1 MSRVVI
7 GADIGSST
15 LKAVVVCE
23 DRGILAVDERPYPM
37 LRPHPGWAENDAE
50 DWWSALVAA
59 IANLLEAGK
68 CASADVAA
76 LCVSSQRDIAV
87 LVDADGLPLSN
98 CIHWTDRRDPDETA
112 ALYDDL
118 GMDWLIDTSGTLPI
132 PGLILPN
139 LVWSKRHLPDAWA
152 RARYALTPKDF
163 IGLRLTGV
171 PGTDPTGTTRSILS
185 DWRGGGW
192 SDAICSRAGVDG
204 HLLPGLDFNAWE
216 IRGELQPAAAAALG
230 LLPGT
235 LVAAGGGDDQSA
247 MLGCGLID
255 SGDLSIGCSS
265 STSLRI
271 IASEPVFDDTGMIGV
286 CPHVVPDR
294 FIGEIVVTGPGTSL
308 RWYRETVTGGASFED
323 LIADAASI
331 PAGAGGLLAFPYL
344 EGTTVPVQAP
354 AARAAFLRIDAYHRQ
369 AHFTRALLEGV
380 AYQYPGLFHVI
391 EDRGHLISR
400 ITLSDGEARSA
411 VWNQIKADVT
421 GREIRA
427 TTVAEAP
434 AVGSAINAGV
444 AAGIFSDHR
453 QAIDAVV
460 KPARVFTPDPD
471 THARYASLL
480 GEWEQVSDLV
490 LSIPSAQRG
499 LNP

>member
-1 MSRVVI
+1 MTRVVI

-23 DRGILAVDERPYPM
+23 ERGILAVDERPYPM

-50 DWWSALVAA
+50 HWWTALVDAV
-59 IANLLEAGK
+59 ANLLD
-68 CASADVAA
+68 ASGTPARDVKA

-87 LVDADGLPLSN
+87 LMDGDGQPLSH
-98 CIHWTDRRDPDETA
+98 CIHWTDRRDPEETA
-112 ALYDDL
+112 ALYETL

-139 LVWSKRHLPDAWA
+139 LVWSKRHLPEAWA
-152 RARYALTPKDF
+152 NAKCALTPKDF

-171 PGTDPTGTTRSILS
+171 RNTDPTGTTRSILS
-185 DWRGGGW
+185 DWRTGGW
-192 SDAICSRAGVDG
+192 SDEICSRTGIDRE
-204 HLLPGLDFNAWE
+204 LLPNIECAAWQVK
-216 IRGELQPAAAAALG
+216 GELLAEPAAQLG

-235 LVAAGGGDDQSA
+235 IIAGGGGDDQSA

-255 SGDLSIGCSS
+255 AGDLSIGCSS

-271 IASEPVFDDTGMIGV
+271 IATEPVFDETGMIGV

-294 FIGEIVVTGPGTSL
+294 YIGEIVVTGPGTSL
-308 RWYRETVTGGASFED
+308 RWFRETLGADTDFES
-323 LIADAASI
+323 LIAE
-331 PAGAGGLLAFPYL
+331 AGALDAGSDGLLAFPYL
-344 EGTTVPVQAP
+344 EGTTVPVQRP
-354 AARAAFLRIDAYHRQ
+354 NARAAFLRVDAYHQR
-369 AHFTRALLEGV
+369 AHFTRSLLEGV
-380 AYQYPGLFHVI
+380 AYQYPRLFQII
-391 EDRGHLISR
+391 EERGHSIAR

-411 VWNQIKADVT
+411 IWNQIKADVT

-444 AAGIFSDHR
+444 AAGVFANHR
-453 QAIDAVV
+453 AAIEAVV
-460 KPARVFTPDPD
+460 KPAVVYSPDAVA
-471 THARYASLL
+471 HERYRELL
-480 GEWEQVSDLV
+480 REWEQASEIV
-490 LSIPSAQRG
+490 LAIPPARRG
-499 LNP
+499 RGA